1 MCLAI
6 PGKIIEVDGM
16 TAKVDFSG
24 NILNVEL
31 ALVTAGIGDYILV
44 HAGVAIAVLAE
55 DEALETINLFAEVNN
70 YEVEDC
76 LK

>member
-1 MCLAI
+1 MCLAV
-6 PGKIIEVDGM
+6 PGKVIEIDGI

-31 ALVTAGIGDYILV
+31 ALVTAEIGDYVLV

-55 DEALETINLFAEVNN
+55 DEALETINLYAEV
-70 YEVEDC
+70 EEC

>member
-1 MCLAI
+1 MCLAV
-6 PGKIIEVDGM
+6 PGKVIEIDGI

-31 ALVTAGIGDYILV
+31 ALVTAEIGDYVLV

-55 DEALETINLFAEVNN
+55 DEALETINLFAEV
-70 YEVEDC
+70 EEC

>member
-6 PGKIIEVDGM
+6 PGKIIEIDGI

-31 ALVTAGIGDYILV
+31 ALVTAEIGDYVLV

-55 DEALETINLFAEVNN
+55 DEALETINLYA
-70 YEVEDC
+70 EVEDC

>member
-1 MCLAI
+1 MCLAV
-6 PGKIIEVDGM
+6 PGKVIETDGI

-31 ALVTAGIGDYILV
+31 SLVTAEIGDYVLV

-55 DEALETINLFAEVNN
+55 DEALETINLYA
-70 YEVEDC
+70 EVEDC

>member
-1 MCLAI
+1 MCLAV
-6 PGKIIEVDGM
+6 PGKVIEIDGI

-31 ALVTAGIGDYILV
+31 ALVTAEIGDYVLV

-55 DEALETINLFAEVNN
+55 DEALETINLYA
-70 YEVEDC
+70 EVEDC